1 MSKSEHSAVTQTPI
15 LDSGVLPPR
24 RYEIQPWVIVVPSI
38 CVACIGVVQALF
50 APGGHFGILLPV
62 AAFISVLIHELG
74 HLTAGWCVGFRFR
87 SIAVGPFAIHLNHGK
102 LSLRFRWPSITSS
115 SGYAIM
121 DVDTV
126 LRLRR
131 RLMLYIAAGPIAN
144 LITVPIA
151 LLFTNH
157 RFSSFA
163 TLLAIISI
171 LMSVMNLLPLPVS
184 PTLFTDG
191 FRFATLLKDRTR
203 TRRLLSIYALGAQRR
218 KGIPP
223 KHWKQTWLKATS
235 SVCDCTIDDF
245 WGNWFA
251 YISWTSRSDRA
262 SGAVHLERCLQ
273 VSGSL
278 TDTLRD
284 FIAQE
289 AAIFS
294 AWFRRDAILAE
305 KWMKQVVRPNLM
317 QDQNKQR
324 LDIALRLARGDFEAA
339 AREHSR
345 KFSNRSFAEAER
357 KVQFSPSART
367 FHAWSEPT

>member
-87 SIAVGPFAIHLNHGK
+87 SIAVAPFAIHLNHGK

-218 KGIPP
+218 NGIPP
-223 KHWKQTWLKATS
+223 KQWKETWLKAAS
-235 SVCDCTIDDF
+235 AVCDGSVDDF

-251 YISWTSRSDRA
+251 YICCTSRGYDE
-262 SGAVHLERCLQ
+262 SGAVHLERCLR
-273 VSGSL
+273 VSSSL
-278 TDTLRD
+278 EDNLRD
-284 FIAQE
+284 LIAQE

-294 AWFRRDAILAE
+294 AMVRRDAVLAE
-305 KWMKQVVRPNLM
+305 KWMKQLVRPKLM
-317 QDQNKQR
+317 QPLNKAR
-324 LDIALRLARGDFEAA
+324 LDIAMDYARTDFEAA
-339 AREHSR
+339 LKGSR
-345 KFSNRSFAEAER
+345 SNTLGSQEPIFSRLPVRSY
-357 KVQFSPSART
+357 K
-367 FHAWSEPT
+367 WSEST